1 MNTCGHLVE
10 FFASDDQ
17 LIGHVA
23 DFIQEGFNS
32 GCACIA
38 AMTPEHRAS
47 IDRELAD
54 RGLMTERLI
63 ADYRYVVLDARD
75 TLDALRSAGRFDVA
89 EFHRRMGGLIS
100 LAAAGG
106 KHVRIVGE
114 LVTLLAE
121 QGEGDALIELEELWN
136 DLSRDY
142 PFTLYCPYPTHVFAS
157 SLNAKHRNA
166 IRALHSHDLD
176 TA

>member
-10 FFASDDQ
+10 FFVCDDK
-17 LIGHVA
+17 LIEHVA
-23 DFIQEGFNS
+23 DFVQEGFHS
-32 GCACIA
+32 GCTCIA
-38 AMTPEHRAS
+38 AITPEHRLGV
-47 IDRELAD
+47 DRELAK
-54 RGLMTERLI
+54 RGLSTDKLI
-63 ADYRYVVLDARD
+63 ADYLYIVLDARE
-75 TLDALRSAGRFDVA
+75 TLDALRSEGHFDVA
-89 EFHRRMGGLIS
+89 EFHRRMGQLIS

-121 QGEGDALIELEELWN
+121 QGEGEALIQLEELWN

-142 PFTLYCPYPTHVFAS
+142 PFTLYCPYPTRVFES
-157 SLNAKHRNA
+157 SLDAKHRNA
-166 IRALHSHDLD
+166 IRALHSHDLE